1 MSIKETWLGHCQE
14 LRRIIDN
21 QAVPYGDEVS
31 DRLSKLSESIRDDEF
46 KVYLVGPFSCGK
58 STLLNTWLGV
68 DLLPK
73 GIAPETAVATEL
85 HYSASEKTVAY
96 PFGDGDGLGNPV
108 EILGVGLEQ
117 MRKVT
122 EMANDGKLARVCL
135 YIDNAKLKENADVCL
150 VDLPGLSSACKAHEL
165 AINQFLLEKSAGIF
179 CVSMPAGTVTQDA
192 LEFLQDM
199 DRYRASFDLLLTK
212 ADECKQDDRDATKKH
227 IAETIKN
234 RLGIPDEEFHVG
246 VVSKQNVDDF
256 SNLLNGLKTKRE
268 EFFCERYKAALLS
281 ICNDMLF
288 PLQEALSDDF
298 DVGSAQKKIDEL
310 KAAGSK
316 LEGICESASSEI
328 SEKVPDAVDR
338 VVNAVKDAL
347 QEKADSWFRQMKS
360 GGDCNPDINAT
371 IKRTIALRA
380 KDELSDIFAS
390 ASRRVSREFGK
401 CLTFNIGD
409 VTSGAFEGVSG
420 KVSTGV
426 DIIAATGIG
435 LSAGVTAGAALGA
448 SIGSI
453 IPGVGTAIG
462 AAVGGIIG
470 GIVGAFGGGASKI
483 AENDRIRAD
492 LSEKLDAAG
501 EQSRDPIIKLLNE
514 AIDEFMKNM
523 NAAMEEKVRS
533 WKRQMADLRSEA
545 EKNKEL
551 FMAKKS
557 SWQSAVEVVAGIV
570 AKVEAA

>member
-1 MSIKETWLGHCQE
+1 MASNPIE
-14 LRRIIDN
+14 L
-21 QAVPYGDEVS
+21 P
-31 DRLSKLSESIRDDEF
+31 
-46 KVYLVGPFSCGK
+46 
-58 STLLNTWLGV
+58 
-68 DLLPK
+68 
-73 GIAPETAVATEL
+73 
-85 HYSASEKTVAY
+85 
-96 PFGDGDGLGNPV
+96 
-108 EILGVGLEQ
+108 GVGREQ
-117 MRKVT
+117 MCKVT

-135 YIDNAKLKENADVCL
+135 YIDNAKLKENSDVCL

-179 CVSMPAGTVTQDA
+179 CVPMPAGTVTQDV

-199 DRYRASFDLLLTK
+199 DRYRASFDLILTK
-212 ADECKQDDRDATKKH
+212 ADECKEDDRDATKKH

-246 VVSKQNVDDF
+246 VVSKQNVEDF
-256 SNLLNGLKTKRE
+256 SSMLEGLKAKRD
-268 EFFCERYKAALLS
+268 EFFCERYRAALLS
-281 ICNDMLF
+281 VCNDMLF
-288 PLQEALSDDF
+288 PLQEALSNEF
-298 DVGSAQKKIDEL
+298 DEGGTQKKIDEL
-310 KAAGSK
+310 KAAESK
-316 LEGICESASSEI
+316 LAGICESASSEI
-328 SEKVPDAVDR
+328 SEKVPNAVDR

-347 QEKADSWFRQMKS
+347 QEKADSWFRMMKS
-360 GGDCNPDINAT
+360 GGDCNSDINAT
-371 IKRTIALRA
+371 IKRAIALHV

-390 ASRRVSREFGK
+390 ASRSVSREFGK

-462 AAVGGIIG
+462 ATVGAIIG
-470 GIVGAFGGGASKI
+470 GIVGAFGGGASKV

-501 EQSRDPIIKLLNE
+501 EQSRDSIIKLLNE
-514 AIDEFMKNM
+514 AIEGFMKNM
-523 NAAMEEKVRS
+523 HSSMEEKVRS
-533 WKRQMADLRSEA
+533 WKQQMEDLKSEA

-551 FMAKKS
+551 FMSKKR
-557 SWQSAVEVVAGIV
+557 SWQSAVDVVSGII
-570 AKVEAA
+570 AKVEVA

>member
-14 LRRIIDN
+14 LRRIIDD

-31 DRLSKLSESIRDDEF
+31 DRLSKLSESIRDYEF

-108 EILGVGLEQ
+108 EIPGVGLEQ

-179 CVSMPAGTVTQDA
+179 CVSMPSGTVTQEA

-212 ADECKQDDRDATKKH
+212 ADESTESDREATKKH
-227 IAETIKN
+227 VSETIKN

-298 DVGSAQKKIDEL
+298 DVGSAQKKIEEL
-310 KAAGSK
+310 KAAESK
-316 LEGICESASSEI
+316 LAGICESASSEI

-347 QEKADSWFRQMKS
+347 QEKVDSWFRQMKS
-360 GGDCNPDINAT
+360 GGDCNSDINAT
-371 IKRTIALRA
+371 IKRTIALQA
-380 KDELSDIFAS
+380 KDELSDIFDS

-409 VTSGAFEGVSG
+409 VQLGVFEGVSG
-420 KVSTGV
+420 KLSSGLDVIRSTSV
-426 DIIAATGIG
+426 G
-435 LSAGVTAGAALGA
+435 LSAGMVVGGVLGGTIGAFFGPAGAAAGA
-448 SIGSI
+448 KIGTI
-453 IPGVGTAIG
+453 
-462 AAVGGIIG
+462 VGGL
-470 GIVGAFGGGASKI
+470 VGAFDGVSSKI

-501 EQSRDPIIKLLNE
+501 EQSRDSIIKLLNE
-514 AIDEFMKNM
+514 AIDEFKKNM
-523 NAAMEEKVRS
+523 KTAMEEKVRS
-533 WKRQMADLRSEA
+533 WRQQMVDLQSEA

-551 FMAKKS
+551 FMKNKS
-557 SWQSAVEVVAGIV
+557 SWQSAMNVVNGIITKVEVA
-570 AKVEAA
+570 